1 MKAHSKSSGLS
12 RRFSVK
18 SIKRTALAMAAA
30 LGISVASMSYVEAR
44 TFITYEEDPFTGEVI
59 ITQYNDYHDYYRNR
73 SYHEDDANAG
83 LFFER
88 N

>member
-1 MKAHSKSSGLS
+1 MKLNGGIKML
-12 RRFSVK
+12 SVK

-59 ITQYNDYHDYYRNR
+59 VTQYNDYHDYFDTPEPKGGGFLSN
-73 SYHEDDANAG
+73 
-83 LFFER
+83 
-88 N
+88 